1 MKISTGAVPSLVSAA
16 VVLALSAGPCR
27 AQLNHPGE
35 IPLPGTYQGSVE
47 LQRRADQEAKQFR
60 DQQQQNNQS
69 TPRATPPPEN
79 HSAEVRAAW
88 QGRPALAADRNPLLG
103 GRWVQRGITPGGP
116 SGVGAANG
124 IASMLGPEMARSVQG
139 LVSGTMQTYCD
150 SIFGQ
155 GGTIE
160 FRPDVVVAIGRGG
173 TARVLDQVDYR
184 GGKGRVAVLAR
195 GMRTFDTLVF
205 DFNGPN
211 LITEAGLGCR
221 LARGAGGATVDAA
234 LTTPGSP
241 TATQAT
247 ASMPQA
253 VLSLATPLAGGHL
266 LILRHSVDVALAK
279 GGVTASAAG
288 SPMKTWH
295 VACETQ
301 APACPQGRQALIAD
315 SAGIFTTDSGGRGRT
330 QPIPAGHYYVFGAI
344 RVDNRPMVWNV
355 PVELKAGPNS
365 LTLDRRNASPVD

>member
-60 DQQQQNNQS
+60 DQQQQNYQS
-69 TPRATPPPEN
+69 TPRPAPPPEN

-88 QGRPALAADRNPLLG
+88 QGRPALAPDHNPLLG
-103 GRWVQRGITPGGP
+103 GRWVPRGITPGGP

-211 LITEAGLGCR
+211 LIIESGLGCR
-221 LARGAGGATVDAA
+221 LARGAGGSTVGDA
-234 LTTPGSP
+234 LPTPGAP
-241 TATQAT
+241 PVTQAT

-301 APACPQGRQALIAD
+301 APACPLGRQALMAD
-315 SAGIFTTDSGGRGRT
+315 SAGIFTTDSGGRGQT

-355 PVELKAGPNS
+355 PVDLKAGPNS